1 MLRNLCCLDALVN
14 MERWNLQI
22 QNKTF
27 LHQIDQSAA
36 KEKQFIYLPIYVFI
50 YLSIWL

>member
-1 MLRNLCCLDALVN
+1 MLKNLCCLGALVN
-14 MERWNLQI
+14 K
-22 QNKTF
+22 NKTF

-50 YLSIWL
+50 YLSI

>member
-1 MLRNLCCLDALVN
+1 M
-14 MERWNLQI
+14 RWWTWNGETCKI
-22 QNKTF
+22 QHKTF